1 MFDTE
6 KKYEVHAKFSDTM
19 EKDMEAFQIKRER
32 KTRVTGNFQ
41 RRWRRKGKL
50 FRAKEEEDRHVES
63 GGMNYEMPNGFSNRN
78 LN

>member
-6 KKYEVHAKFSDTM
+6 KKYDVHVKFSDTM
-19 EKDMEAFQIKRER
+19 EKDMEALQIKRER
-32 KTRVTGNFQ
+32 KTRVTENFQ

-50 FRAKEEEDRHVES
+50 FRAKEEEGRHVES
-63 GGMNYEMPNGFSNRN
+63 REMNYEMPNGLSNRN